1 MFSNTKIPPAAAAG
15 TETPPP
21 DRSVRQAVQELLA
34 KSEAFQA
41 LESGEQMRF
50 AKNMVKVADFLARP
64 MGVDGRKIPFGLG
77 TPAQALADGD
87 EQNLSAPE
95 ATFSERMQ
103 AVNAIQDEPFKAE
116 AAREGAAVAG
126 LLMDEVDFPEF
137 VGGLI
142 QGVFQSI
149 VTSSMEQMDQY
160 GELIAS
166 VSKSLDSFMD
176 ENVSE
181 NQGRD
186 HMADKFPDLFE
197 IGMDDWGG
205 FGDEKATPKLKL
217 REGVDESEALR
228 RVNNSITFENGELKS
243 LDLSDEQV
251 EKALVHNARLQL
263 AKQRQQMM
271 ASLIL
276 MGINRIVVTDGRI
289 SAKIMYDFRSIDAKE
304 TKRRAVAMDHARDAE
319 GNVQMARSGEGSFES
334 ESDISYDGGRSSS
347 RGRRRRS
354 KGPQYDASYYSK
366 GEYKYQ
372 NKPIITAKASAMSG
386 SESQIQT
393 KVQLAG
399 NVSVNF
405 KSDYLPLEKMAT
417 PGMIA
422 AIQGNSTPVD
432 PNVLPSARQAPQ
444 AGSDGANTGQQTPPA
459 PGTLPAPTS

>member
-1 MFSNTKIPPAAAAG
+1 MFKAAHPPAASGLGRAAPQ
-15 TETPPP
+15 TPDP
-21 DRSVRQAVQELLA
+21 RVRQTVLKMLE
-34 KSEAFQA
+34 KSEAYQA
-41 LESGEQMRF
+41 LAPAARAEF
-50 AKNMVKVADFLARP
+50 AQNLTRVADFLARP
-64 MGVDGRKIPFGLG
+64 MGIEGNRIPGGLG
-77 TPAQALADGD
+77 MTARPLSDD
-87 EQNLSAPE
+87 NQNLAAPE
-95 ATFSERMQ
+95 ATFDDRME
-103 AVNAIQDEPFKAE
+103 AVRDIGDTPFRAE

-126 LLMDEVDFPEF
+126 LLLDEVSFPEF

-149 VTSSMEQMDQY
+149 VTSSMEQMEQY
-160 GELIAS
+160 GKLIQS
-166 VSKSLDSFMD
+166 VSQSLESFMD
-176 ENVSE
+176 DNVSE

-186 HMADKFPDLFE
+186 HMVDKFPDLFE
-197 IGMDDWGG
+197 IGTDDWGG
-205 FGDEKATPKLKL
+205 FGDEAATPKLKL

-251 EKALVHNARLQL
+251 EKALVHNARIQL

-289 SAKIMYDFRSIDAKE
+289 SAKIMYDFRAVDAQR
-304 TKRRAVAMDHARDAE
+304 TRRSASAMDYARDAE
-319 GNVQMARSGEGSFES
+319 GNVQMARSGEGSYES
-334 ESDISYDGGRSSS
+334 GRDVSYEGGESKG
-347 RGRRRRS
+347 RGRRRSS
-354 KGPQYDASYYSK
+354 KGPSYDASYYTK
-366 GEYKYQ
+366 GEYKFE

-432 PNVLPSARQAPQ
+432 PNVLPSARQAPAAAPGTAPQ
-444 AGSDGANTGQQTPPA
+444 APQPGALPA
-459 PGTLPAPTS
+459 PGT